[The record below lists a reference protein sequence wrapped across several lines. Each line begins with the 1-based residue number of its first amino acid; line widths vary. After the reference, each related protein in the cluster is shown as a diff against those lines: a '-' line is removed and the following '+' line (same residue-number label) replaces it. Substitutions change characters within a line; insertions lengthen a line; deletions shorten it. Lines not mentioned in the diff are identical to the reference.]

1 MAAWATYIFI
11 LIIIQLKK
19 FSRSNEPNLTE
30 NVISKND
37 EYFGNKILCFIFF
50 SFEGCIKNLS
60 INGYKKD
67 LSTHSMT
74 KYGNDPSTPKPG
86 CPRDD
91 SCLSFP
97 CLHGGVCEG
106 DWQGYRCQCQSGFH
120 GYNCS
125 EGKQNIWD
133 LIIFFYTPVK
143 RLDILQNTIVRSHRS
158 LLIINSMQ
166 FLAKFTCFWQ

>member
-1 MAAWATYIFI
+1 M
-11 LIIIQLKK
+11 
-19 FSRSNEPNLTE
+19 EPNLTE

-37 EYFGNKILCFIFF
+37 EYFGNTILCFIFF
-50 SFEGCIKNLS
+50 SFVGCIKNLS

-74 KYGNDPSTPKPG
+74 KYGNDPPTPKPG

-91 SCLSFP
+91 SCLLFP

-133 LIIFFYTPVK
+133 LIIFCSNLYTRRK
-143 RLDILQNTIVRSHRS
+143 TGHITEYHRS
-158 LLIINSMQ
+158 LTHKFHRNLFHPKNICPLL
-166 FLAKFTCFWQ
+166 FLTSR